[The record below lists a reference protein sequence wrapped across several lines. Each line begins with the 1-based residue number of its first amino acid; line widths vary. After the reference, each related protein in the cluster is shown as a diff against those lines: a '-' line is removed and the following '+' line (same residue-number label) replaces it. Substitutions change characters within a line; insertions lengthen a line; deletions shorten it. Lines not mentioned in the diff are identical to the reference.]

1 MWETTVQDALQRLS
15 GTYFP
20 RQSEI
25 VRLEE
30 MLRESRDRL
39 RRLKRMGKD
48 EAEQLQKVTELTQKV
63 SRFKVLNRYF
73 RSGKAPI

>member
-1 MWETTVQDALQRLS
+1 MRETTVQALQRLS

-30 MLRESRDRL
+30 MLSESRDRL
-39 RRLKRMGKD
+39 RRLKRLGKD
-48 EAEQLQKVTELTQKV
+48 EAEQLQKVNELTQKV
-63 SRFKVLNRYF
+63 SRFRTLNRYF

>member
-1 MWETTVQDALQRLS
+1 VQDALQRLS

-30 MLRESRDRL
+30 MLSESRDRL
-39 RRLKRMGKD
+39 RRLKRMGN
-48 EAEQLQKVTELTQKV
+48 EAEQLQRVTELTQKV